1 MVQTFLEEKQS
12 SYPAIAVL
20 KRTDVLKL
28 YIKINQIL
36 QPFHFYL
43 VILMQQQLHCTG
55 NFLVLQP
62 STSLDTRLYAPKI

>member
-36 QPFHFYL
+36 QP
-43 VILMQQQLHCTG
+43 
-55 NFLVLQP
+55 
-62 STSLDTRLYAPKI
+62 